1 MKLIPAPGTYVAEE
15 IKEEGPVLTGQKKAQ
30 IKKGRVIAVGEP
42 DYDKGMRIPVA
53 VKVGD
58 IVFFL
63 SYEGAYDEFYI
74 DGKTYFTIVGKDH
87 RVVMKK

>member
-1 MKLIPAPGTYVAEE
+1 MKLIAAPGTYIAEP
-15 IKEEGPVLTGQKKAQ
+15 IKENSTIDVGQKKAQ
-30 IKKGRVIAVGEP
+30 IKKGRVVSVGES
-42 DYDKGMRIPVA
+42 DFAYGQRIPSP

-74 DGKTYFTIVGKDH
+74 DGKTYYTVIGKDH
-87 RVVMKK
+87 RVILK